1 MSEPPAGRRAGRGG
15 IGAALPRAQP
25 IPAPEPPRPAPWK
38 PHCGFEATSAGGCG
52 DGGRERRGDSSRPCR
67 RLAGLVAAHRR
78 ARRHRRHPARP
89 PHRARRAGT
98 RPARRGPHGVTSV
111 ERALPPTGQRASNY
125 SFSFWMKMPLS
136 TRAKKSR

>member
-1 MSEPPAGRRAGRGG
+1 VSEPPAGRRAGRGG

-111 ERALPPTGQRASNY
+111 
-125 SFSFWMKMPLS
+125 
-136 TRAKKSR
+136 